1 MPFIVII
8 SSNTLSLETRQNVQV
23 WSENILGPCDKKKF
37 KMDESVGKMMVMVFL
52 DCKGVLLV
60 DFMEK
65 GTTINAASYCAT
77 QEWL

>member
-1 MPFIVII
+1 MTFMVII

-23 WSENILGPCDKKKF
+23 WSGNILGPCDTQKF
-37 KMDESVGKMMVMVFL
+37 KTGKSVGKVMVTVL
-52 DCKGVLLV
+52 QDCKGVMLV

-77 QEWL
+77 LELL